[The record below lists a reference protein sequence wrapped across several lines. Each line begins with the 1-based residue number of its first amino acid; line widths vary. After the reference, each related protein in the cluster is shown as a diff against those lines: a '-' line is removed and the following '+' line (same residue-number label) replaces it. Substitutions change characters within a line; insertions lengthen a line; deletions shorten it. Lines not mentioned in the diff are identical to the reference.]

1 MEELKKLLSI
11 LTIMAVLLLTACGL
25 NGGGSTAETT
35 SDADSSKTNDEKK
48 TLEFW
53 HIDTGEKELV
63 YEEAVERF
71 KEKHPDVEVKI
82 LQIPNDAYKQKLSV
96 AMSGNDAPDVFH
108 SWGGG
113 WLKNFVDQGKVYDIT
128 EETDKSHFNE
138 LALNNATF
146 DGKVYGM
153 PLSLSI
159 DVVFYNKEIF
169 DKYGL
174 KAPKTYD
181 EWLNVIDTLNKNEII
196 PIALT
201 NQTKWPGA
209 YYLMNFASRIAGP
222 ELFESAFN
230 REGKGFDDPAYVE
243 AGKYIQE
250 LVERDAFNPGFNGVP
265 YDEGQ
270 GRQLMYTGQAAMMDM
285 TISFLNN
292 VKQEAPEFKEKLDF
306 FLFPTLP
313 NGKGDQTHVGA
324 ATGPV
329 WSVAQN
335 SENHDLASELVKEL
349 TSAET
354 AQNYTD
360 RTGSLTAIK
369 DVVPADEFTK
379 RFYDVVQQATHLQMP
394 YDQTL
399 PPELAELH
407 KDTTQAIFGLDMT
420 PEEAAKKME
429 EKAKEVLK

>member
-1 MEELKKLLSI
+1 MKKLLSVF
-11 LTIMAVLLLTACGL
+11 TIMAVLLLTACGL
-25 NGGGSTAETT
+25 NGGGSTEQAA
-35 SDADSSKTNDEKK
+35 SDSDKSESNGGKK

-53 HIDTGEKELV
+53 HIDPGEREKV
-63 YEEAVERF
+63 YEEAVARF
-71 KEKHPDVEVKI
+71 EEKHPDVEVKM

-96 AMSGNDAPDVFH
+96 AMSGNKAPDVFH

-128 EETDKSHFNE
+128 ETTDKSHFNE
-138 LALNNATF
+138 LALNNATY
-146 DGKVYGM
+146 DGKVYGV
-153 PLSLSI
+153 PLGLSM

-174 KAPKTYD
+174 TPPKTYD
-181 EWLNVIDTLNKNEII
+181 EWLRVIDTLKENNII
-196 PIALT
+196 PIALA

-209 YYLMNFASRIAGP
+209 YFFMNFASRIAGP

-230 REGKGFDDPAYVE
+230 REGRGFDDPEYIE
-243 AGKYIQE
+243 AGKYIQD
-250 LVERDAFNPGFNGVP
+250 LVKRDAFNPGFNGVP

-270 GRQLMYTGQAAMMDM
+270 GRQLLYTGQAAMMDM
-285 TISFLNN
+285 TISFVNN
-292 VKQEAPEFKEKLDF
+292 VREEAPEFEEKLDF
-306 FLFPTLP
+306 FLFPTIP
-313 NGKGDQTHVGA
+313 GGKGDQTHVGA
-324 ATGPV
+324 NTGPV

-335 SENHDLASELVKEL
+335 SKNPDLAAELVNEL
-349 TSAET
+349 ASTET

-360 RTGSLTAIK
+360 RTGALTGVK
-369 DVVPADEFTK
+369 DIVPADEFTK
-379 RFYDVVQQATHLQMP
+379 RFYDVLEQATHLQMP

-420 PEEAAKKME
+420 PEEAAQKME

>member
-1 MEELKKLLSI
+1 MKKLLSVF
-11 LTIMAVLLLTACGL
+11 TIMAVLLLTACGL
-25 NGGGSTAETT
+25 NGGGSTEQAA
-35 SDADSSKTNDEKK
+35 SDSGKTESNGGKK

-53 HIDTGEKELV
+53 HIDPGEREKV
-63 YEEAVERF
+63 YEEAVARF
-71 KEKHPDVEVKI
+71 EEKHPDVEVKM

-96 AMSGNDAPDVFH
+96 AMSGNKAPDVFH

-128 EETDKSHFNE
+128 ETTDKSHFNE
-138 LALNNATF
+138 LALNNATY
-146 DGKVYGM
+146 DGKVYGV
-153 PLSLSI
+153 PLGLSM

-174 KAPKTYD
+174 TPPKTYD
-181 EWLNVIDTLNKNEII
+181 EWLSVIDTLKENNII
-196 PIALT
+196 PIALA

-209 YYLMNFASRIAGP
+209 YYFMNFASRIAGP

-230 REGKGFDDPAYVE
+230 REGRGFDDPGYVE
-243 AGKYIQE
+243 AGKYIQD
-250 LVERDAFNPGFNGVP
+250 LVKRDAFNPGFNGVP

-270 GRQLMYTGQAAMMDM
+270 GRQLLYTGQAAMMDM
-285 TISFLNN
+285 TISFVNN
-292 VKQEAPEFKEKLDF
+292 VREEAPEFEEKLDF
-306 FLFPTLP
+306 FLFPTIP
-313 NGKGDQTHVGA
+313 GGKGDQTHVGA
-324 ATGPV
+324 NTGPV

-335 SENHDLASELVKEL
+335 SKNPDLAAELVNEL
-349 TSAET
+349 ASTET

-360 RTGSLTAIK
+360 RTGALTGVK
-369 DVVPADEFTK
+369 DIVPADEFTK
-379 RFYDVVQQATHLQMP
+379 RFYDVLEQATHLQMP

-420 PEEAAKKME
+420 PEEAAQKME

>member
-1 MEELKKLLSI
+1 MKKLLSVF
-11 LTIMAVLLLTACGL
+11 TIIALLLLAACGL
-25 NGGGSTAETT
+25 NGGGSTEQAT
-35 SDADSSKTNDEKK
+35 SDSGKSESNGGKK

-53 HIDTGEKELV
+53 HIDTGEKEAV
-63 YEEAVERF
+63 YEEAVARF
-71 KEKHPDVEVKI
+71 EEKHPDVDVKI

-128 EETDKSHFNE
+128 ETTDKSHFNE
-138 LALNNATF
+138 LALNNAIF
-146 DGKVYGM
+146 DDKVYGL
-153 PLSLSI
+153 PLGLSM
-159 DVVFYNKEIF
+159 DVVFYNKELF

-174 KAPKTYD
+174 TAPKTYD
-181 EWLNVIDTLNKNEII
+181 EWLNVIDTLKENNII
-196 PIALT
+196 PIALA

-222 ELFESAFN
+222 DLFESAFN
-230 REGKGFDDPAYVE
+230 REGRGFDDPEYVQ
-243 AGKYIQE
+243 AGEYIQD

-292 VKQEAPEFKEKLDF
+292 VREEAPEFEEKLDF
-306 FLFPTLP
+306 FLFPTLSD
-313 NGKGDQTHVGA
+313 GKGDQTHVGA
-324 ATGPV
+324 NTGPV

-335 SENHDLASELVKEL
+335 SKNPDLAAELANEL
-349 TSAET
+349 ASTET

-360 RTGSLTAIK
+360 RTGSLVGIK

-379 RFYDVVQQATHLQMP
+379 RFYEVIEQATHLQMP

-407 KDTTQAIFGLDMT
+407 KDTTQAVFGLDMT

-429 EKAKEVLK
+429 EKAKEVLE

>member
-1 MEELKKLLSI
+1 MKKLLTVF
-11 LTIMAVLLLTACGL
+11 TIIAVLLLSACGL
-25 NGGGSTAETT
+25 NGGGSTEQAT
-35 SDADSSKTNDEKK
+35 SDSGKAESSGGKK

-53 HIDTGEKELV
+53 HIDTGEKEAV
-63 YEEAVERF
+63 YEEAVARF
-71 KEKHPDVEVKI
+71 EEKHPDVDVKI

-128 EETDKSHFNE
+128 ETTDKSHFND
-138 LALNNATF
+138 LALNNAIF
-146 DGKVYGM
+146 DDKVYGL
-153 PLSLSI
+153 PLGLSM
-159 DVVFYNKEIF
+159 DVVFYNKELF

-174 KAPKTYD
+174 TAPKTYD
-181 EWLNVIDTLNKNEII
+181 EWLNVIDTLKENNII
-196 PIALT
+196 PIALA

-222 ELFESAFN
+222 DLFESAFN
-230 REGKGFDDPAYVE
+230 REGRGFDDSGYVQ
-243 AGKYIQE
+243 AGEYIQD

-292 VKQEAPEFKEKLDF
+292 VREEAPEFEEKLDF

-313 NGKGDQTHVGA
+313 DGKGDQTHVGA
-324 ATGPV
+324 NTGPV

-335 SENHDLASELVKEL
+335 SENPDLAAELANEL
-349 TSAET
+349 ASTET

-360 RTGSLTAIK
+360 RTGSLVGIK

-379 RFYDVVQQATHLQMP
+379 RFYEVIEQATHLQMP

>member
-1 MEELKKLLSI
+1 MKKLISVF
-11 LTIMAVLLLTACGL
+11 TIMAVLLLSACGL
-25 NGGGSTAETT
+25 NGGGGSTEQAT
-35 SDADSSKTNDEKK
+35 SDSGKSESNGGKK

-53 HIDTGEKELV
+53 HIDPGEKEAV
-63 YEEAVERF
+63 YEEAVARF
-71 KEKHPDVEVKI
+71 EEKHPDVDVKV
-82 LQIPNDAYKQKLSV
+82 LRIPNDAYKQKLSV

-128 EETDKSHFNE
+128 DATDKSHFNE
-138 LALNNATF
+138 LALNNATY

-153 PLSLSI
+153 PLSLTI
-159 DVVFYNKEIF
+159 DVIFYNKELF
-169 DKYGL
+169 EKFGL
-174 KAPKTYD
+174 EAPKTYD
-181 EWLNVIDTLNKNEII
+181 ELLKVIDTLKENEVV
-196 PIALT
+196 PIALA

-209 YYLMNFASRIAGP
+209 YIFMNFASRIAGP
-222 ELFESAFN
+222 ELFDSAFK
-230 REGKGFDDPAYVE
+230 RQGRGFDDPDYVQ

-270 GRQLMYTGQAAMMDM
+270 GRQLLYSGKAAMMDM
-285 TISFLNN
+285 SLSFLNN
-292 VKQEAPEFKEKLDF
+292 VREEAPEFEEKMDF
-306 FLFPTLP
+306 FLFPTVP
-313 NGKGDQTHVGA
+313 GGKGDQTHVGA
-324 ATGPV
+324 NTGPV

-335 SENHDLASELVKEL
+335 SENPDLATELVKEL
-349 TSAET
+349 TSTET

-360 RTGSLTAIK
+360 RTGSLAAVK

-379 RFYDVVQQATHLQMP
+379 RFYDVLQQATHLQMP

-429 EKAKEVLK
+429 AKAKEVLE

>member
-1 MEELKKLLSI
+1 MKKLLSVF
-11 LTIMAVLLLTACGL
+11 TIIALLLLAACGL
-25 NGGGSTAETT
+25 NGGGSTEQATSETEK
-35 SDADSSKTNDEKK
+35 SESNGGKT

-53 HIDTGEKELV
+53 HIDPGEREVV
-63 YEEAVERF
+63 YEEAVKRF
-71 KEKHPDVEVKI
+71 EENHPDVEVKM

-96 AMSGNDAPDVFH
+96 AMSGNKAPDVFH

-128 EETDKSHFNE
+128 ESTDKSHFNE
-138 LALNNATF
+138 LALNNATY
-146 DGKVYGM
+146 DGKIYGL
-153 PLSLSI
+153 PLGLSL

-169 DKYGL
+169 DEYGL

-181 EWLNVIDTLNKNEII
+181 EWLNVIDTLKENDII
-196 PIALT
+196 PIALA

-209 YYLMNFASRIAGP
+209 YHFMNFASRIAGP
-222 ELFESAFN
+222 ELFESALN
-230 REGKGFDDPAYVE
+230 REGRGFDDPAYVE
-243 AGKYIQE
+243 AGKYIQD
-250 LVERDAFNPGFNGVP
+250 LVKRDAFNPGFNGVP

-270 GRQLMYTGQAAMMDM
+270 GRQLLYTGQAAMMDM
-285 TISFLNN
+285 TISFVNN
-292 VKQEAPEFKEKLDF
+292 VRQEAPEFEEKLDF
-306 FLFPTLP
+306 FLYPTVP
-313 NGKGDQTHVGA
+313 GGKGDQTHVGA
-324 ATGPV
+324 NTGPV

-335 SENHDLASELVKEL
+335 SKNPDLAAELANEL
-349 TSAET
+349 ASAET

-360 RTGSLTAIK
+360 RTGALTGVK
-369 DVVPADEFTK
+369 DIVPNDEFTK
-379 RFYDVVQQATHLQMP
+379 RFYDVVEQATHLQMP

-429 EKAKEVLK
+429 EKAKEVLE

>member
-1 MEELKKLLSI
+1 MKKLLSV
-11 LTIMAVLLLTACGL
+11 LTIMTVLFLTACGL
-25 NGGGSTAETT
+25 NGGGSTEQAT
-35 SDADSSKTNDEKK
+35 SDSGESKSSGGKK

-53 HIDTGEKELV
+53 HIDTGEKEAV

-71 KEKHPDVEVKI
+71 KEKHPDVDVKI

-128 EETDKSHFNE
+128 ETTDKSHFNE

-146 DGKVYGM
+146 DGKVYGQ

-159 DVVFYNKEIF
+159 DVVFYNKELF

-174 KAPKTYD
+174 QAPKTYD
-181 EWLNVIDTLNKNEII
+181 EWLNVIDTLKENEII

-230 REGKGFDDPAYVE
+230 REGRGFDDPAYVE

-292 VKQEAPEFKEKLDF
+292 VRQEAPEFEEKLDF
-306 FLFPTLP
+306 FLFPTIP
-313 NGKGDQTHVGA
+313 GGKGNETHVGA

-335 SENHDLASELVKEL
+335 SENPDLAAELVNEL
-349 TSAET
+349 TSKET

-360 RTGSLTAIK
+360 RTGSLTGVK

-379 RFYDVVQQATHLQMP
+379 RFYEVVEQATHLQMP

-407 KDTTQAIFGLDMT
+407 KDTIQAVFGLDMT
-420 PEEAAKKME
+420 PEDAAKKME
-429 EKAKEVLK
+429 EKAKELLE